1 MALILR
7 PYDRDG
13 GSERHST
20 LNGPD
25 IELGESAL
33 TSLALVFHEL
43 ATNAAKYGALSTPRG
58 HVQAA
63 WRIEADRLLISWH
76 ETGGPTV
83 KGSPK
88 TQGFGGKLVQHS
100 VRQLGGELSYDW
112 RPEGVRANFGLPL
125 DRLSR

>member
-1 MALILR
+1 LGFLLVA
-7 PYDRDG
+7 
-13 GSERHST
+13 SSAV
-20 LNGPD
+20 
-25 IELGESAL
+25 ELGESAL

-43 ATNAAKYGALSTPRG
+43 ATNAAKYGALSTPQGR
-58 HVQAA
+58 VQAA

-76 ETGGPTV
+76 ETGGPEV

-112 RPEGVRANFGLPL
+112 RAEGVRANFGLPL